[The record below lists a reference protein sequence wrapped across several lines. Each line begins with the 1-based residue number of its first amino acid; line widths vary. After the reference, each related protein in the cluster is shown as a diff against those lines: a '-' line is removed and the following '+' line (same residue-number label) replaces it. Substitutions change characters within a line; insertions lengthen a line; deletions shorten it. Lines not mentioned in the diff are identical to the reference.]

1 MNHENKQLEILQYI
15 YDTVESRGF
24 PPTVREICAAVGL
37 SSTSTV
43 HGHLVRLERK
53 GLLQKDATKPR
64 AMEITPEGLKVLG
77 IKPKDIPVVGVVTA
91 GQPILAVE
99 TIEDYF
105 PTPPDLKNE
114 ADELFMLKV
123 HGTSMINAGILN
135 GDYVIVRKQTNASNG
150 EIVVA
155 MTDDDE
161 ATVKRFYKED
171 GHFRLQPEN
180 DAMAPIILDQVQIL
194 GKVVGLYR
202 NDINSSPTIK
212 QQIKRQVP
220 NGACLFACFFDN
232 LLDLDLG

>member
-202 NDINSSPTIK
+202 NDIN
-212 QQIKRQVP
+212 
-220 NGACLFACFFDN
+220 
-232 LLDLDLG
+232 

>member
-202 NDINSSPTIK
+202 NEIN
-212 QQIKRQVP
+212 
-220 NGACLFACFFDN
+220 
-232 LLDLDLG
+232 